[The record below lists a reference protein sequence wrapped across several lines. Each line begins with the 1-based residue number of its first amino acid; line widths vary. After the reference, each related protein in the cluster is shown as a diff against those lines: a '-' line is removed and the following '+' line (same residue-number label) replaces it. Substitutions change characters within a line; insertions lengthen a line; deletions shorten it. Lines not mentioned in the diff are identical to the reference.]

1 MTALPT
7 ISLIFV
13 NYRSLW
19 ALTRALESLVIQEKE
34 APSYEVI
41 VVNNDEREA
50 HALTALA
57 KQFSFRLLQAP
68 KNEGFGAGVNRG
80 VAQAEGIVMGIL
92 NPDTRFRE
100 PLLGRIHSL
109 LTESPQAVYAPT
121 LVRSSGEREADSF
134 GLAPTLSRIFGHHLG
149 LSEKEIESPEWMSG
163 AALFLTKERFVSL
176 HGFDPEYFLYFEDV
190 DFCLRAKAAG
200 SSLIRLPETLVHLG
214 GQSFP
219 SRRAQ
224 KSYYYRAQRR
234 YFETYRPQLE
244 TQCLRWLQR
253 LVISDV

>member
-19 ALTRALESLVIQEKE
+19 ALTRALESLAIQEGE
-34 APSYEVI
+34 VPTYEVI

-50 HALTALA
+50 RALTTLA

-80 VAQAEGIVMGIL
+80 VEQAEGIIIGIL
-92 NPDTRFRE
+92 NPDTCFRE
-100 PLLGRIHSL
+100 PLLRKIQSL

-121 LVRSSGEREADSF
+121 LVRPSGEQEADSF
-134 GLAPTLSRIFGHHLG
+134 GLAPTLSRIFSHHLG
-149 LSEKEIESPEWMSG
+149 LNKKEIESPEWMSG
-163 AALFLTKERFVSL
+163 AALFLTKERFL
-176 HGFDPEYFLYFEDV
+176 LLRGFDPEYFLYFEDV
-190 DFCLRAKAAG
+190 DFCLRAKSAG
-200 SSLIRLPETLVHLG
+200 SVLVRLPETLIHVG

-253 LVISDV
+253 LVIPGL

>member
-50 HALTALA
+50 HALTTLA
-57 KQFSFRLLQAP
+57 KQFSFRLLQTP

-80 VAQAEGIVMGIL
+80 VAQAEGAVIGIL

-100 PLLGRIHSL
+100 PLLRRIYSL

-121 LVRSSGEREADSF
+121 LVRPLGEREADSF
-134 GLAPTLSRIFGHHLG
+134 GLAPTLARILGHHLG
-149 LSEKEIESPEWMSG
+149 LQRGDTASPDWMSG
-163 AALFLTKERFVSL
+163 AALFLKKERFVSL
-176 HGFDPEYFLYFEDV
+176 HGFDPKYFLYFEDV

-200 SSLIRLPETLVHLG
+200 SLLVRLPETLVHLG

-219 SRRAQ
+219 SRRVQ
-224 KSYYYRAQRR
+224 KVYYYQAQRR
-234 YFETYRPQLE
+234 YFETYRPKME
-244 TQCLRWLQR
+244 ARCFRWLQR
-253 LVISDV
+253 LVISGL

>member
-149 LSEKEIESPEWMSG
+149 LNEKEIESPEWMSG